1 MQNLIYSSVPLL
13 AVIIGALIAVQWPLR
28 ENLVSGMQHLAAGVV
43 FAAVSVEILPSVM
56 QEGNPIAILIGGS
69 IGTATMLGVKWLDDR
84 LTGPI
89 AFLGMIGLDIF
100 LDGLVLGFG
109 FGAGARQGFLLTIAL
124 TLEVLFL
131 GLNVTNVLSEGSIP
145 KLAIVGITT
154 LLGLLLPLGLL
165 AATPILSLPQAVIT
179 GFLSFSL
186 IALLYLVTEELLT
199 EAHEKPDTPASTAMF
214 FTGFLILLVLD
225 VMEKS

>member
-1 MQNLIYSSVPLL
+1 MHTLIYSCVPLL
-13 AVIIGALIAVQWPLR
+13 AVIMGALVAVQWPPR
-28 ENLVSGMQHLAAGVV
+28 ERLVSGMQHLAAGVV
-43 FAAVSVEILPSVM
+43 FAAVSVEILPSVL
-56 QEGNPIAILIGGS
+56 QTANPIAILIGGGV
-69 IGTATMLGVKWLDDR
+69 GTATMLGVKWLDTQF
-84 LTGPI
+84 TGPV

-131 GLNVTNVLSEGSIP
+131 GLNVTNVLSERRASKP
-145 KLAIVGITT
+145 AIVGTT
-154 LLGLLLPLGLL
+154 ILLSLLLPLGQL
-165 AATPILSLPQAVIT
+165 AATPVMSLPQAVIT
-179 GFLSFSL
+179 GFLSFSM

-199 EAHEKPDTPASTAMF
+199 EAHEKPDTPASAAMF
-214 FTGFLILLVLD
+214 FTGFLILLLLD